1 MSRIVIADPHPFIRE
16 ALRQRLSLAGHDV
29 VGETSDGREAL
40 ALVQRLHPDLL
51 ILDLDLPRL
60 GGLELL
66 HRLRSEKSRQK
77 ALVFTHLSGAHYHEL
92 TQQAGAQAFVHKDGQ
107 PAELD
112 EAVKLVLSGRK
123 VFPARA
129 SGAPQQG
136 EPHGEH
142 ITPRELTVLQYL
154 AQGYRIKDIAEE
166 LAISDRTVSTYKTR
180 LLEKTQTDS
189 LIDLVD
195 AAHARGLL
203 DNHQISRL
211 AQAPAT
217 STGGAQ
223 GLIQLMEI
231 LPNAVSLW
239 SSDGVLLACNQRFAE
254 VHRRSTEQILG
265 SHIFELGMTAPDH
278 IERAQQEF
286 LKGAAGEAPFS
297 LIAAALQDGIRH
309 SYRLIGVPLKDEAGA
324 SIGVLC
330 SYVDI
335 TEHERYV
342 ERLQESKAYLES
354 LFASRAAFLLSS
366 GHELLHELT
375 ALSTLLDTS
384 RAQHPQD
391 AGLEQAPRYLD
402 RLRDKLEV
410 LIELIGLEKGNV
422 LTIPR
427 SEELNRL
434 TRTALAGTRPRQHF
448 QPAGEDYW
456 AWIDPNRY
464 LQLLDVLLRSL
475 DKARLPALTIQAKGT
490 PLPYAEVEWSLCL
503 RSSAGEPI
511 QAHLEGLGAQ
521 ARLQLARR
529 LCRVLGGELQVG
541 SPTQPDVAAL
551 IQLKLPKGTPR
562 I

>member
-16 ALRQRLSLAGHDV
+16 ALRQRLAQAGHEV
-29 VGETSDGREAL
+29 IGETGDGRDAL

-77 ALVFTHLSGAHYHEL
+77 ALVFTNLSGAHYHEL
-92 TQQAGAQAFVHKDGQ
+92 TQQAGAQGFVHKDDQ

-129 SGAPQQG
+129 PVHPQAGNQ
-136 EPHGEH
+136 PLEH

-211 AQAPAT
+211 TQAPAT
-217 STGGAQ
+217 SGGAQ
-223 GLIQLMEI
+223 DLIQLMEI

-239 SSDGVLLACNQRFAE
+239 SGDGILLACNRRFAE
-254 VHRRSTEQILG
+254 VHRKSAEQILG
-265 SHIFELGMTAPDH
+265 SRIFELGMTSPGH
-278 IERAQQEF
+278 IQRAQQEF

-297 LIAAALQDGIRH
+297 LIAAARQDGVSH

-354 LFASRAAFLLSS
+354 MFASRAEFLLSS
-366 GHELLHELT
+366 GHDLLHELA
-375 ALSTLLDTS
+375 ALGTLLDTA
-384 RAQHPQD
+384 RARHPQD
-391 AGLEQAPRYLD
+391 AELEQAPRHLD
-402 RLRDKLEV
+402 RMRDKLDV
-410 LIELIGLEKGNV
+410 LIELIELEKGSV

-434 TRTALAGTRPRQHF
+434 TRTALAGTRPQQHF

-464 LQLLDVLLRSL
+464 LRLLDVLLRCF
-475 DKARLPALTIQAKGT
+475 DKAGLPALTIQAKGT
-490 PLPYAEVEWSLCL
+490 PLPYAEVEWSLRL
-503 RSSAGEPI
+503 RSSSGEPI
-511 QAHLEGLGAQ
+511 QAQLEGVGNQ

-541 SPTQPDVAAL
+541 SQTQTDVAAL
-551 IQLKLPKGTPR
+551 IQLKLPKGNPR

>member
-16 ALRQRLSLAGHDV
+16 ALRQRLAQAGHEV
-29 VGETSDGREAL
+29 IGETGDGRDAL

-77 ALVFTHLSGAHYHEL
+77 ALVFTNLSGAHYHEL
-92 TQQAGAQAFVHKDGQ
+92 AQQAGAQGFVHKDDL

-123 VFPARA
+123 VFPAHA
-129 SGAPQQG
+129 TLHAQG
-136 EPHGEH
+136 NGQPVEH

-203 DNHQISRL
+203 DNQQISRL
-211 AQAPAT
+211 VQAPAST
-217 STGGAQ
+217 TGGAQ
-223 GLIQLMEI
+223 DLIQLMEI

-239 SSDGVLLACNQRFAE
+239 SSDGTLLACNRRFAE
-254 VHRRSTEQILG
+254 VHRKSAEQILG
-265 SHIFELGMTAPDH
+265 LRIFELGMTAPGH
-278 IERAQQEF
+278 IQRAQQEF

-297 LIAAALQDGIRH
+297 LIAAAQQDGISH

-342 ERLQESKAYLES
+342 ERLQESKSYLES
-354 LFASRAAFLLSS
+354 LFASRAEFLLSS
-366 GHELLHELT
+366 GHDLLHELA
-375 ALSTLLDTS
+375 ALGTLLDTS
-384 RAQHPQD
+384 KARHPQD
-391 AGLEQAPRYLD
+391 IELEQAPRHLD
-402 RLRDKLEV
+402 RMRDKLEV
-410 LIELIGLEKGNV
+410 LIELIELEKGSV

-434 TRTALAGTRPRQHF
+434 TRTALSATRPHQPF

-456 AWIDPNRY
+456 AWVDPNRY
-464 LQLLDVLLRSL
+464 LRLLDVLLRCFE
-475 DKARLPALTIQAKGT
+475 KAGLPALTIQAKGT
-490 PLPYAEVEWSLCL
+490 PLPYAEVEWSLCI
-503 RSSAGEPI
+503 RSAEGEPL
-511 QAHLEGLGAQ
+511 QAHLEGVGNQ

-541 SPTQPDVAAL
+541 SQTQTDIAAL
-551 IQLKLPKGTPR
+551 IQLKLPKGNPR